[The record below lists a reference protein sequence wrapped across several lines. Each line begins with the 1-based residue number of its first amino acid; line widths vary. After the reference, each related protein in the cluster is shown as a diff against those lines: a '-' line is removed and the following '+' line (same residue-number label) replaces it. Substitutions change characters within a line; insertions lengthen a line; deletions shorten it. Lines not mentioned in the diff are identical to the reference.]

1 MANDAVTIEVKGL
14 DQLQKALEGLD
25 DRVGT
30 KFVRAAATV
39 VKDEIA
45 KQAPRET
52 GFTSE
57 HIDIRTKKQRGEAL
71 AVSALIGPNNKV
83 IRPKDEGRQKGKT
96 AGLPRTASF
105 IANAGVFGRG
115 EYLNENMP
123 SYCTASSRLKVS

>member
-96 AGLPRTASF
+96 AGLPSTT
-105 IANAGVFGRG
+105 V
-115 EYLNENMP
+115 L
-123 SYCTASSRLKVS
+123 